1 MKIRVIDGIPTGS
14 PQTFSENIHLSSDW
28 KPYNPLTEEYDNLR
42 YYPSDRYDLASDS
55 VVQEL
60 LEIPNYDE
68 IVLLEIR
75 LLRNQLLQG
84 SDWTQLPDSPLSQE
98 EKDLWHTYR
107 QELRDITESVS
118 SNVSYS
124 DIVWPTKP
132 E

>member
-14 PQTFSENIHLSSDW
+14 PQTFSENIRLSSDW
-28 KPYNPLTEEYDNLR
+28 KSYNPLTEEYDHLR
-42 YYPSDRYDLASDS
+42 YYPSDRYDSESDS

-68 IVLLEIR
+68 TILLEIR
-75 LLRNQLLQG
+75 LVRNQLLQE

-98 EKDLWHTYR
+98 DKDLWHTYR
-107 QELRDITESVS
+107 QSLRDITESVS

>member
-118 SNVSYS
+118 PNVSYS

>member
-107 QELRDITESVS
+107 QELRDITEAVS
-118 SNVSYS
+118 SNISNS